1 MLGLILFLTLIFTGC
16 ATYHPMPLDKAA
28 VDKALAP
35 PALESIP
42 IKAELI
48 HHPLLRPV
56 NFDLRDG
63 LSPDEAAI
71 LAVIANPK
79 LRALRDQKG
88 LAQAQLIQ
96 AGILPNPTIS
106 YSLDIPMAGATTARS
121 RLMAWG

>member
-1 MLGLILFLTLIFTGC
+1 
-16 ATYHPMPLDKAA
+16 
-28 VDKALAP
+28 LAP

-42 IKAELI
+42 IKAQMI

-71 LAVIANPK
+71 LAVIANPQ

-96 AGILPNPTIS
+96 AGILPNPKLS
-106 YSLDIPMAGATTARS
+106 YSLDIPMAGAIEGTVKGYGLGLGWDIISLLTRGAKLAAARN
-121 RLMAWG
+121 